1 MFMRNLATF
10 TLQPSRSL
18 SLKMAA
24 TLIALLLGATGIGT
38 MSSASARAI
47 VGENTFTIAA
57 GDVDQTSVVLWAHAH
72 LVGEV
77 RFTVTVEAGGDAL
90 TATVRATDPTLPV
103 KAMVDG
109 LAPGTRYSYL
119 VTAPDGTEKR
129 GTFRTAA
136 ASGTRA
142 GLRFGA
148 TGDWMQSLAPF
159 PAIKNVAARDL
170 AFMVLLGDTIYA
182 DIPSPAVRKRQA
194 TTLAEFRA
202 KHNENHQTRL
212 GLNTW
217 ADARASTTIFATID
231 DHEVTNDFSG
241 GDLATNDERFGQ
253 PSGSMLRINE
263 TPLFEDG
270 LQAFTEYMPIRDERY
285 AEGDDPAVAGKPKL
299 YRTRTFGDDAAIF
312 VLDARSFRDAT
323 LPTLPFDQVNDPDK
337 VAAYLAQTF
346 TPGRSMLGVPQFNHL
361 KADLLTA
368 QQRGVTWKF
377 IMLPEPIQ
385 NFGVLNAQDRYE
397 GYAAERA
404 ALIEFLLT
412 NNVTN
417 VVFVTADFHGT
428 IVNNL
433 LYQPD
438 ATTPRTPTAMWEVI
452 TGAVAFD
459 APFGPLLVELAK
471 NVNLITPQ
479 QYAAYTLL
487 PRDRRDEVV
496 RQVLDVQLR
505 NFGYDQVGLGDV
517 PIAAT
522 VLVGG
527 YVAVHTYGW
536 TEFEIDAATQVLT
549 VTTYGVPWYS
559 AQVLEKSPDVIAAYT
574 PAIVSQFTVKPQEKP
589 N

>member
-1 MFMRNLATF
+1 MHSRPVLRHK
-10 TLQPSRSL
+10 PSHVSRVKL
-18 SLKMAA
+18 IV
-24 TLIALLLGATGIGT
+24 TLIVLLVGAAGLITVQ
-38 MSSASARAI
+38 SASAGAI
-47 VGENTFTIAA
+47 VGEDTFSIAA

-72 LVGEV
+72 SVGD
-77 RFTVTVEAGGDAL
+77 FTFTLTRDASGDAL
-90 TATVRATDPTLPV
+90 VVAVTATDSALPV
-103 KAMVDG
+103 KAIVEG
-109 LAPGTRYSYL
+109 LTPGTRYSYR

-136 ASGTRA
+136 ASGTRV

-159 PAIKNVAARDL
+159 PAIKNVAERDL

-217 ADARASTTIFATID
+217 ADARASTSIFATID

-241 GDLATNDERFGQ
+241 GDLAVNDSRFGE
-253 PSGSMLRINE
+253 PAGSTRRINE
-263 TPLFEDG
+263 TPLFKDG

-285 AEGDDPAVAGKPKL
+285 AESDDPALAGKPKL

-323 LPTLPFDQVNDPDK
+323 LPALPFDQVNDPEK

-346 TPGRSMLGVPQFNHL
+346 TPGRSMLGVPQFNRL
-361 KADLLTA
+361 KADLLLTH
-368 QQRGVTWKF
+368 QRGVTWKF
-377 IMLPEPIQ
+377 VMLPEPIQ

-397 GYAAERA
+397 GYADERA
-404 ALIEFLLT
+404 ELIAFVLA
-412 NNVTN
+412 NKITN

-438 ATTPRTPTAMWEVI
+438 ATTLPRTPTAMWEII

-471 NVNLITPQ
+471 DVNLITPQ

-505 NFGYDQVGLGDV
+505 TFGYDQVGLGDAQ
-517 PIAAT
+517 IEAT
-522 VLVGG
+522 VLKGG

-549 VTTYGVPWYS
+549 VTTWGVPWYS
-559 AQVLEKSPDVIAAYT
+559 AQVLEKSPNVIAAYAPT
-574 PAIVSQFTVKPQEKP
+574 IVSQFTVKPQW
-589 N
+589 NTN